1 MKTQLSSKGQIVLP
15 AELREVDQ
23 LVAGQVFEIR
33 RLASGEYLLKKAVEP
48 GRPGLLQW
56 LASCPSHSWF
66 QPVESESTDTLP

>member
-33 RLASGEYLLKKAVEP
+33 RLSSGEYLLKKSPEP
-48 GRPGLLQW
+48 GRPGLLKW
-56 LASCPSHSWF
+56 LTSCPSRDWF
-66 QPVESESTDTLP
+66 QPVQSESTDTLP